1 MEGAGDRIR
10 HPLDYIL
17 VKHGF
22 RNSVKDVETV
32 PGADIDFNLNILVAK
47 ICTGL
52 KKIVRFQNK
61 RQE

>member
-32 PGADIDFNLNILVAK
+32 PGADIDSNLNILVTK
-47 ICTGL
+47 ICTRL
-52 KKIVRFQNK
+52 KKILRLQNK